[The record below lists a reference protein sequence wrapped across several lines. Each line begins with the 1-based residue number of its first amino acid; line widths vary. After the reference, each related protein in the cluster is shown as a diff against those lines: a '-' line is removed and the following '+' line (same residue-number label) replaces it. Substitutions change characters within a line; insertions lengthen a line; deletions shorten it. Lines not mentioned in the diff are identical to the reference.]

1 VAPSILHL
9 TIYYPLTW
17 PKALDRSSL
26 LVLEQLWISIISAR
40 TSCLSPLSS
49 SNIALEV
56 RLSQIHYAHFIIL
69 CFFLAALKS
78 LMVIPR
84 SPSPVPLEDRD
95 IATLTEAEM
104 RELLQRQRVRSTAMW
119 KTINM
124 DSNAV

>member
-1 VAPSILHL
+1 
-9 TIYYPLTW
+9 
-17 PKALDRSSL
+17 
-26 LVLEQLWISIISAR
+26 
-40 TSCLSPLSS
+40 
-49 SNIALEV
+49 
-56 RLSQIHYAHFIIL
+56 
-69 CFFLAALKS
+69 
-78 LMVIPR
+78 MVIPR